1 MAGPDGVRSRAGY
14 WCIVTIQVKVM
25 LGRRPPAPAK
35 PASAGLARFPSARL
49 FRRFPDK
56 VRLPAMTIRLT
67 LAVAVHDRTIAPPP
81 GGNQGGDVPAAPQ
94 SAAPRCETQAL
105 CAGQPPR

>member
-1 MAGPDGVRSRAGY
+1 MAGSVVVRSRAMY
-14 WCIVTIQVKVM
+14 WCNVTIQVRVM

-35 PASAGLARFPSARL
+35 PASAGLARFPSARM
-49 FRRFPDK
+49 FPAK
-56 VRLPAMTIRLT
+56 AGLPAIGIRLT

-81 GGNQGGDVPAAPQ
+81 GGNRGEGVAAAPQ
-94 SAAPRCETQAL
+94 SAASRCETQAL